1 VLFDHVHHRHIG
13 RRTVTNGCNVGVFAD
28 DVFQVLLW
36 ALYFDNFPHG
46 HYGTIRQQVW
56 SLLHFPFQLAIVG
69 VVEGSQQIALARYVT
84 RNADKV
90 AMTLIQHCQVEHLDG
105 QKLKDSL
112 MYLLD
117 YFELNGK
124 FETSGFYEDAV
135 QAIHDITSVPA
146 ICSPEKTA
154 TYADIDNY
162 ETGTWPRDFMRLE
175 YYISNGMYIGLGM
188 KVPVDKLEKYSPLK
202 VALGGWKLVYLYYWS
217 SFCLLIACLIIFLI
231 LIRRHK
237 ADLFDFTSIISRS
250 ITLGIGGAMLALI
263 SSDDRLYAA
272 ISSPALLPM
281 VVTLLFLLLVSDKL
295 SALWC
300 NWRLKK
306 SGKPY
311 ALEYEEHGHHNHGH
325 SPHGSVHETGAL
337 HGHVPH
343 DSIVGLEDMRKAGR
357 WSTHPEDMRPLT
369 SQSTEYNSPHQS
381 YAMEPLMSPPMMSPD
396 PVVHQGTG
404 YMGHAPAGY
413 APVSTEQN
421 FGA

>member
-1 VLFDHVHHRHIG
+1 
-13 RRTVTNGCNVGVFAD
+13 
-28 DVFQVLLW
+28 LW

-69 VVEGSQQIALARYVT
+69 IVEGSQQIALARYVT

-90 AMTLIQHCQVEHLDG
+90 AKTLIQHCQTEHLDG
-105 QKLKDSL
+105 QKLQDKL
-112 MYLLD
+112 EYLLD
-117 YFELNGK
+117 YFELNSK
-124 FETSGFYEDAV
+124 FETSGFFDYA
-135 QAIHDITSVPA
+135 QAHIWNIGNATG
-146 ICSPEKTA
+146 ICSPENAT

-162 ETGTWPRDFMRLE
+162 KIGTWPEDFMNVE
-175 YYISNGMYIGLGM
+175 YYISNGMYTGLGM
-188 KVPVDKLEKYSPLK
+188 KLPIEKLEDYSPLE

-237 ADLFDFTSIISRS
+237 ADLFDFTSNISRCL
-250 ITLGIGGAMLALI
+250 TLGIGGAMLALM
-263 SSDDRLYAA
+263 SNDDRLYAA

-281 VVTLLFLLLVSDKL
+281 VVTLLFLLLVIDKL

-311 ALEYEEHGHHNHGH
+311 ALEYEEHGHHDHGH
-325 SPHGSVHETGAL
+325 SPHGSVHETSAL

-343 DSIVGLEDMRKAGR
+343 DSIAGLEDMRKAAR
-357 WSTHPEDMRPLT
+357 WSMHPEDMRPLT

-381 YAMEPLMSPPMMSPD
+381 YAMEPLMSPPLTSPPMMSPD

-413 APVSTEQN
+413 APVSTGQN